1 MHKTGIKYRKFTPSS
16 SKSYKQC
23 KILVLYT
30 CLFAFLIFLPLIT
43 KNYYSDT
50 KPYVRQFKTDANDRP
65 QQYPKHLNHSTHRSN
80 NITVESLSF
89 KPLPI
94 FASDQNLGHF
104 TKQNS
109 NTTVKTPSPKP
120 LPISISLKS
129 QESPFA
135 LSALVLL
142 RIFAADQM
150 QHTFREVREWMEW
163 LFHAGVEH
171 IFVYDNWHQ
180 HDENILDCLQPYI
193 DRGLVT
199 HHNFHHPTRPY
210 AWVQAHA
217 YAHWLQHYRN
227 KSTWQI
233 TLDMDEY
240 PHIFNDSASG
250 FLLRLAQKSQCTVYF
265 QNQFWLGLPQNKSD
279 GQLLMERFVR
289 KDRNYER
296 YPYRSKVM
304 YRVEHV
310 TKILVHSVDTHGCS
324 GHDIVS
330 IAEGALEHFWGSRG
344 IHGNPAFD
352 VNRFMKNTEE
362 NFRML
367 DVGRDFKGSHVPRI
381 WGRDLKVMCRL
392 GGW

>member
-1 MHKTGIKYRKFTPSS
+1 MTSRHKTGIKYRKFTSSS
-16 SKSYKQC
+16 SKFYKQY
-23 KILVLYT
+23 KILFLCT
-30 CLFAFLIFLPLIT
+30 CPFAFLILLPCIT
-43 KNYYSDT
+43 QNYDSDT
-50 KPYVRQFKTDANDRP
+50 KPYVRQFKTDQNNRP
-65 QQYPKHLNHSTHRSN
+65 RQYFKHLNYSTPR
-80 NITVESLSF
+80 
-89 KPLPI
+89 PLPI
-94 FASDQNLGHF
+94 FTSDQDLEHS
-104 TKQNS
+104 TMENS

-120 LPISISLKS
+120 LPISTSVQS
-129 QESPFA
+129 QESRFA

-180 HDENILDCLQPYI
+180 HDESILACLKPYI

-199 HHNFHHPTRPY
+199 HHDFHHPTRPY

-217 YAHWLQHYRN
+217 YAHWMENYRN
-227 KSTWQI
+227 KTVWQI

-240 PHIFNDSASG
+240 PHIFDDNASG
-250 FLLRLAQKSQCTVYF
+250 FLLRLAHQSQCTVYF

-279 GQLLMERFVR
+279 GQLLMERFLR

-304 YRVEHV
+304 YRVEYV

-324 GHDIVS
+324 GHDIVP

-344 IHGNPAFD
+344 IRGNPAFD

-367 DVGRDFKGSHVPRI
+367 YVGKDFKKSHVPRI
-381 WGRDLKVMCRL
+381 WGRDLQPTCRL
-392 GGW
+392 GTGDFW